1 MQIYLRRFLVVFF
14 CFQCSISF
22 GQFKLAELYRRKKYF
37 QLQNAFKTSYKSV
50 KPADRLV
57 YQAVLGNVFNRPGQS
72 NKNISLLRK
81 KFPQNLNDSLR
92 KVLLNLEADNAIKTY
107 HYRKAAA
114 AYQAVIARCKTDSGE
129 RADLENSIALWGA
142 IGEVPPQERIQHKT
156 AILQWHK
163 DKIGLLQLPVTTG
176 ADTCD
181 LVFDTGANISVIT
194 ESSAKKLHLRVY
206 PAKVEL
212 GAGTTGQSVQSSL
225 AVADSLWLGPILLRH
240 VVFLLLPDE
249 MLHFKQADY
258 RQAGIIGEPL
268 MAQLKQMTFYGDGRL
283 AIPLHPGTTGR
294 ANLALDGAMPIIE
307 YEVEG
312 QLLPFRFDSG
322 ASTSVLYA
330 PFYHRFESLVKTT
343 GKPYQLRTGGVG
355 STINTAGAF
364 KLPDVAFKVSGKT
377 FTLPEISVRTTP
389 VGQEP
394 DLFYGNMGLDLFGRF
409 QTLTIDFTAMRLQ
422 VN

>member
-1 MQIYLRRFLVVFF
+1 MHRCLRNFLVLLSGL
-14 CFQCSISF
+14 QWHLSF
-22 GQFKLAELYRRKKYF
+22 GQSVLATLYRQKNYVE
-37 QLQNAFKTSYKSV
+37 LQQTFDAGYQTL
-50 KPADRLV
+50 KPADRLF
-57 YQAVLGNVFNRPGQS
+57 YQAVLDNAFNRPGWS
-72 NKNISLLRK
+72 NANIRLIRK

-92 KVLLNLEADNAIKTY
+92 KALLNLEADNAIKTY
-107 HYRKAAA
+107 HYQQAAG
-114 AYQAVIARCKTDSGE
+114 AYRSIIARCQTDSAE

-142 IGEVPPQERIQHKT
+142 VAEVLPQEVIQHQT
-156 AILQWHK
+156 AVLHWHK
-163 DKIGLLQLPVTTG
+163 DKIGLLQVPVNTRT
-176 ADTCD
+176 DTCD

-194 ESSAKKLHLRVY
+194 ESSANKLHMRIY
-206 PAKVEL
+206 PVKVDL

-225 AVADSLWLGPILLRH
+225 AVADSLWLGPILLKH

-249 MLHFKQADY
+249 MLHLQQADY

-283 AIPLHPGTTGR
+283 AIPLHPLRTGR
-294 ANLALDGAMPIIE
+294 PNLALDGAMPIVE
-307 YEVEG
+307 YEVKG

-330 PFYHRFESLVKTT
+330 PFYRRFETLVKTT

-355 STINTAGAF
+355 GTISTTGAF
-364 KLPDVAFKVSGKT
+364 KLPNLAFKISGKT
-377 FTLPEISVRTTP
+377 FLLPEISVRTTS

-394 DLFYGNMGLDLFGRF
+394 DLFYGNMGLDLFGKF